1 MLALNENNQN
11 VCIVKKL
18 TDSSYVLE
26 IKSSGSANGLDVGE
40 RKREKFSQ
48 VCSSST
54 GRWWC
59 YLFWSGKWEGTGLW
73 WKTFLMLQSRS
84 KFTETYIEKPTRNPW
99 KEHWVTYPAIS
110 KFFIY
115 KPGILTSTTYT
126 YFRQLW

>member
-54 GRWWC
+54 GAI
-59 YLFWSGKWEGTGLW
+59 YLDQESEKE
-73 WKTFLMLQSRS
+73 QV
-84 KFTETYIEKPTRNPW
+84 YDEKPFSYSRADINSQ
-99 KEHWVTYPAIS
+99 KHI
-110 KFFIY
+110 
-115 KPGILTSTTYT
+115 
-126 YFRQLW
+126 